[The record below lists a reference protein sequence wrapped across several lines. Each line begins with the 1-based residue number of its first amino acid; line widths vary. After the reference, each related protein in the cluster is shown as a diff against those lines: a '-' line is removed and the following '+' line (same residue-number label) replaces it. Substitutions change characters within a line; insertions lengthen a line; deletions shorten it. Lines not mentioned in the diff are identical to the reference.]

1 MGLKHA
7 TPGEIVNVF
16 SLKTTLERAKAVTL
30 VKTNS
35 FETICMRVDANHE
48 IPEHK
53 AKGPITL
60 QCLDGKIYF
69 TVNQKEHEM
78 SAGDWLYLEKGQL
91 HSLKGIENSVLLLTV
106 IFPGKIDDHK

>member
-7 TPGEIVNVF
+7 TPGEIVHVL
-16 SLKTTLERAKAVTL
+16 SLKTELERAKAITL
-30 VKTNS
+30 VKTDR
-35 FETICMRVDANHE
+35 FETICMHIDAQRE

-60 QCLDGKIYF
+60 QCLEGKIYF
-69 TVNQKEHEM
+69 TVEQIEHEM
-78 SAGDWLYLEKGQL
+78 SQGDWLYLEGGQL

-106 IFPGKIDDHK
+106 IFPE